1 MGLNAD
7 AETIEFVLRVLDFE
21 ALLLR
26 METLLEVVVHEL
38 VNADAVE
45 EYAVVLT
52 NDVDGVLLSD
62 LVEYV
67 AFALNVVVNALIV
80 AAVEPVAVD

>member
-1 MGLNAD
+1 MNAD
-7 AETIEFVLRVLDFE
+7 AETTEFVLRVLDFE

>member
-1 MGLNAD
+1 MNAD
-7 AETIEFVLRVLDFE
+7 AEITEFVLRVLDFE
-21 ALLLR
+21 VLLLR

-45 EYAVVLT
+45 AYAVVLS

-62 LVEYV
+62 LVEDV
-67 AFALNVVVNALIV
+67 GFVLNVVVNALIV

>member
-1 MGLNAD
+1 MNAD

-21 ALLLR
+21 VLLLR

-45 EYAVVLT
+45 AYAVVLS

-62 LVEYV
+62 LVEDV
-67 AFALNVVVNALIV
+67 AFVLNVVVNALIV

>member
-1 MGLNAD
+1 MNAD

-21 ALLLR
+21 VLLLR

-45 EYAVVLT
+45 AYAVVLS
-52 NDVDGVLLSD
+52 NDVDGVLLTD
-62 LVEYV
+62 LVEDV
-67 AFALNVVVNALIV
+67 AFVLNVVVNAPIV
-80 AAVEPVAVD
+80 AVVELVAVD

>member
-1 MGLNAD
+1 MNAD
-7 AETIEFVLRVLDFE
+7 AEITEFVLRVLDFE

-26 METLLEVVVHEL
+26 METLLEVAVHEL

-45 EYAVVLT
+45 AYAVVLS
-52 NDVDGVLLSD
+52 NDVDGVLLKD
-62 LVEYV
+62 LVEDV
-67 AFALNVVVNALIV
+67 EFVLNVVVNALIV

>member
-1 MGLNAD
+1 MNAD

-21 ALLLR
+21 VLLLR
-26 METLLEVVVHEL
+26 METLLEVAVHEL

-45 EYAVVLT
+45 AYAVVLS

-62 LVEYV
+62 LVEDV
-67 AFALNVVVNALIV
+67 AFVLNVVVNALIV

>member
-1 MGLNAD
+1 MNAD
-7 AETIEFVLRVLDFE
+7 AEITEFVLRVLDFE
-21 ALLLR
+21 VLLLR

-45 EYAVVLT
+45 AYAVVLS

-62 LVEYV
+62 LVEDV
-67 AFALNVVVNALIV
+67 AFVLNVVVNALIV

>member
-1 MGLNAD
+1 MNAD
-7 AETIEFVLRVLDFE
+7 AEITEFVLRVLDFE

-26 METLLEVVVHEL
+26 METLLEVAVHEL
-38 VNADAVE
+38 VNAVAVE
-45 EYAVVLT
+45 VDAVVLS

-62 LVEYV
+62 LVEDV
-67 AFALNVVVNALIV
+67 AFVLNVVVNALIV

>member
-1 MGLNAD
+1 MNAD
-7 AETIEFVLRVLDFE
+7 AETTEFVLRVLDFE

-45 EYAVVLT
+45 AYAVVLS
-52 NDVDGVLLSD
+52 NDVDGVLLKD
-62 LVEYV
+62 LVEDV
-67 AFALNVVVNALIV
+67 EFVQNVVVDARTV
-80 AAVEPVAVD
+80 AAVELVAVD

>member
-1 MGLNAD
+1 MNAD
-7 AETIEFVLRVLDFE
+7 AETTEFVLRVLDFE

-45 EYAVVLT
+45 AYAVVLSS
-52 NDVDGVLLSD
+52 DVDGVLLKD
-62 LVEYV
+62 LVEDV
-67 AFALNVVVNALIV
+67 EFVQNVVVNARIV
-80 AAVEPVAVD
+80 AAVELVAVD

>member
-1 MGLNAD
+1 MNAD
-7 AETIEFVLRVLDFE
+7 AETTEFVLRVLDFE

-45 EYAVVLT
+45 AYAVVLSS
-52 NDVDGVLLSD
+52 DVDGVLLKD
-62 LVEYV
+62 LVEDV
-67 AFALNVVVNALIV
+67 GFVLNVAVNAPIV
-80 AAVEPVAVD
+80 AAVELVAGG

>member
-1 MGLNAD
+1 MNAD

-26 METLLEVVVHEL
+26 METLLEVAVHEL

-45 EYAVVLT
+45 AYAVVLS
-52 NDVDGVLLSD
+52 NDVDGVLLTD
-62 LVEYV
+62 LVEDV
-67 AFALNVVVNALIV
+67 AFVLNAVVNALIV

>member
-1 MGLNAD
+1 MNAD

-26 METLLEVVVHEL
+26 METLLEVAVHEL

-45 EYAVVLT
+45 AYAVVLS

-62 LVEYV
+62 LVDDV
-67 AFALNVVVNALIV
+67 AFVLNVVVNALIV